1 MYTINSKEPRSI
13 KDIVSDFVDDRHLH
27 KYFDLE
33 KLKIDWHI
41 IVGDAFAAK
50 ISIHS
55 LKEGT
60 LRLKTNSSVVRYEVS
75 IRKQYFI
82 DKINL
87 HFKKELI
94 KDISI

>member
-13 KDIVSDFVDDRHLH
+13 KDIISDFVDDRHLH
-27 KYFDLE
+27 KYFDLV
-33 KLKIDWHI
+33 KLKTDWHI
-41 IVGDAFAAK
+41 IVGDAFASK
-50 ISIHS
+50 ISIYS
-55 LKEGT
+55 LKEGI

-75 IRKQYFI
+75 IRKQYLI

-94 KDISI
+94 KDINI

>member
-27 KYFDLE
+27 KYFDYE
-33 KLKIDWHI
+33 KLKSDWHI

-50 ISIHS
+50 ISIYS

>member
-13 KDIVSDFVDDRHLH
+13 KDIISDFVDDRHLH
-27 KYFDLE
+27 KYFDLV
-33 KLKIDWHI
+33 KLKTDWHI
-41 IVGDAFAAK
+41 IVGDAFASK
-50 ISIHS
+50 ISINS
-55 LKEGT
+55 LKEGI

-75 IRKQYFI
+75 IRKQYLI

-94 KDISI
+94 KDINI